1 MAPGRKDLIRSPAN
15 LAFMVL
21 FGTLVLHSQ
30 AAQSDKP
37 SQAVPDQTWAGR
49 RIVSLEGFGSY
60 FVSGDHGQ
68 PQLIDPGG
76 LGVNIVAVVQQ
87 VEGDRVWIQ
96 ANGAGDAAVGWVP
109 RKNAILLEDAIP
121 YFTYRIGRNPKDWDS
136 YLRRAEAEHAQNR
149 RDAAIVDYTRAID
162 LHPEEPFL
170 YLRRGRS
177 YRAMKACPE
186 AVKDFEKTAQLKP
199 QWAEAYN
206 LEAGVYADCPD
217 PQYRDPEK
225 AIALIQHAIALDVDH
240 PAYLTVLALSYFRSR
255 QFEKA
260 VVTQRQA
267 LESPRFPPG
276 YREEA
281 TIQLREYEKA
291 IVAQTAAH

>member
-1 MAPGRKDLIRSPAN
+1 MASGRKDLIRSPAN

-68 PQLIDPGG
+68 PQLSDPGG
-76 LGVNIVAVVQQ
+76 LGVNIVAVVQR

-96 ANGAGDAAVGWVP
+96 ANGAGDAAAGWVP
-109 RKNAILLEDAIP
+109 GKNATLLEDAIP
-121 YFTYRIGRNPKDWDS
+121 YFTYRIGRKPKDWDS

-149 RDAAIVDYTRAID
+149 RDAAIADYTRAID

-177 YRAMKACPE
+177 YRTVKACPE
-186 AVKDFEKTAQLKP
+186 AARDFEKTAQLRP
-199 QWAEAYN
+199 QW
-206 LEAGVYADCPD
+206 G
-217 PQYRDPEK
+217 
-225 AIALIQHAIALDVDH
+225 
-240 PAYLTVLALSYFRSR
+240 
-255 QFEKA
+255 
-260 VVTQRQA
+260 
-267 LESPRFPPG
+267 
-276 YREEA
+276 
-281 TIQLREYEKA
+281 
-291 IVAQTAAH
+291 